1 MTSAFAVREG
11 PPPASMEG
19 SPPSV
24 PTPISD
30 ATYAAMI
37 AAFLAD
43 ASISAEH
50 YLTVLTSLGIEVFP
64 ADRVVAESGARI
76 SITAFMIAIER
87 RLLGHLR
94 RGGDWALQHNA
105 RPAENCL
112 GDVFD
117 EIRYD
122 MVGDSLRY
130 GHEIRLR
137 NWALASP
144 DRLCRGAGRLDRQP
158 RSRQGPDTVHLI
170 DRNVRPRTEPEP
182 SPSESES
189 ETNTRDVDVATQ
201 PN

>member
-11 PPPASMEG
+11 PPPATMEG

-24 PTPISD
+24 PTTISD

-64 ADRVVAESGARI
+64 ADRVIAESGARI

-105 RPAENCL
+105 LPAENCL

-122 MVGDSLRY
+122 MVGDF
-130 GHEIRLR
+130 RLR

-144 DRLCRGAGRLDRQP
+144 DRLRRCDMNASGRQP
-158 RSRQGPDTVHLI
+158 RSLRFI
-170 DRNVRPRTEPEP
+170 
-182 SPSESES
+182 
-189 ETNTRDVDVATQ
+189 
-201 PN
+201 